1 MSEAVIASESTEP
14 AGDDAMGGQPKRV
27 RRDRSPR
34 VRMEAGDR
42 RRQIVEVAQRLFA
55 KYPYSEV
62 STADIAEA
70 AGIQR
75 ATLHYHF
82 GTKRDLYVEVV
93 KNFARLP
100 PLPEVRRQREGL
112 EDSIEHTLNRWLNSV
127 WENRGTFITIF
138 EAGPINNDRE
148 IEATLE
154 EGREAWAARMAEL
167 LELPGGAT
175 RPARALVR
183 SFQSMAETAVDEW
196 LRRERLDRGE
206 VLLLLTQALLTI
218 AEQVAPHVLDPT
230 VR

>member
-1 MSEAVIASESTEP
+1 MHADE
-14 AGDDAMGGQPKRV
+14 
-27 RRDRSPR
+27 
-34 VRMEAGDR
+34 R

-82 GTKRDLYVEVV
+82 GTKRDLYVEVIQ
-93 KNFARLP
+93 NFARLP
-100 PLPEVRRQREGL
+100 PLPPARKQRARLTE
-112 EDSIEHTLNRWLNSV
+112 EIQHTLNRWLNSV

-218 AEQVAPHVLDPT
+218 AEQVAPHVLDPRAT
-230 VR
+230 SR